1 MYVYMDFLSEINFI
15 IIISLQRMN
24 LFIFQNVTPSVQSVM
39 SKEQASVTLA
49 NAMKA
54 IMSKMTSLVYVSI
67 FIVLVCMIQ
76 GVKHV
81 SHWRP

>member
-1 MYVYMDFLSEINFI
+1 
-15 IIISLQRMN
+15 MN

-39 SKEQASVTLA
+39 RKVQTSVTRDTA
-49 NAMKA
+49 KMA
-54 IMSKMTSLVYVSI
+54 IITKLTTTLVKVSI

-81 SHWRP
+81 SHGRR